1 MGIKI
6 DTIRKMVQRGPPRP
20 SSATTPAPSVSVDN
34 FTIGAMRRH
43 LHLKFAAK
51 DFFTVKTL
59 TEDLIQANIMPTGTS
74 ITTVWRTLHQKGF
87 RYKVSQSKMYA
98 RKESLDILCHRVRAL
113 RALQQLRKEGRQV
126 VNVDETWFTTHMNDY
141 TETRLAH
148 HSSPSSSLTKS

>member
-1 MGIKI
+1 MFILHRQVAYK
-6 DTIRKMVQRGPPRP
+6 
-20 SSATTPAPSVSVDN
+20 
-34 FTIGAMRRH
+34 GAMPYQVIVNKPPTDSFIAVRLTRSH
-43 LHLKFAAK
+43 CHSHIFHKFAAK
-51 DFFTVKTL
+51 DFLTVKYL
-59 TEDLIQANIMPTGTS
+59 TGVLIQANILPTGTL

-113 RALQQLRKEGRQV
+113 RALQQLREEGCQV